1 MQNNDCVPL
10 LNLTRGK
17 VIESCH
23 YGAFSVVDHKG
34 TVVASQGNPGSITFP
49 RSSMKPLQALAF
61 LEKKVDEFYDLSPK
75 EIAIMCASHSGTDA
89 HVEVLK
95 RMHAKIGIGVDDL
108 KCGVHWP
115 MDRATADAM
124 RLRHE
129 LPDAYRHNCSGKHSG
144 MLAYAKMRGLPLEN
158 YLDLDH
164 PIQQTILQV
173 VSEMCELDQASI
185 KPGIDGCSAPVFAL
199 PLSNFALA
207 IARLLEPTDLSPDR
221 GNACKRIVD
230 AMVSFP
236 DMVAGP
242 GRFDTLLMEALPGK
256 VIAKGGAEGYQ
267 TIGIMPGAFGPGSP
281 ALGIALKVA
290 DGDYAKRAI
299 SSISLTILE
308 QLGLLQPETVN
319 ILSEFA
325 MRKITN
331 WRDIEVGVMQPAFTL
346 SKFS

>member
-1 MQNNDCVPL
+1 MQSHDCVPL

-17 VIESCH
+17 VVESCH
-23 YGAFSVVDHKG
+23 YGAFALVDRYG
-34 TVVASQGNPGSITFP
+34 TLIASEGNPGLITFP

-61 LEKKVDEFYDLSPK
+61 LEKKGDEFYDLSPK

-95 RMHAKIGIGVDDL
+95 GMHSKIGISVDDL

-129 LPDAYRHNCSGKHSG
+129 LPDAYRHNCSGKHTG
-144 MLAYAKMRGLPLEN
+144 MLAQAKMRGLPLEN

-164 PIQQTILQV
+164 PIQRTILQV
-173 VSEMCELDQASI
+173 VSEMCELDPASI
-185 KPGIDGCSAPVFAL
+185 EPGIDGCSAPVFAL
-199 PLSNFALA
+199 PMSNFAMA
-207 IARLLEPTDLSPDR
+207 IARVCDPTGLSPDR
-221 GNACKRIVD
+221 ENACNRIVD

-236 DMVAGP
+236 EMVAGP
-242 GRFDTLLMEALPGK
+242 GRFDTLLMEALSGR

-267 TIGIMPGAFGPGSP
+267 VIGIRPGAFGPGSP

-299 SSISLTILE
+299 SSICLSILE
-308 QLGLLQPETVN
+308 QLGLLQPDSLN
-319 ILSEFA
+319 SLSEFA

-331 WRDIEVGVMQPAFTL
+331 WRDIEVGVMQPAFTI